1 MAKVHKYDMSRRLD
15 NGKWEVV
22 GKAYKDSESGR
33 LTVWIEPAKMAKIV
47 KGQKDGVPFILF
59 DKDPEPLPVCPQTTA
74 PAAYIDPTTKRKTS
88 KPQQAPPVYLTVDA
102 QRTAKFTPKSSFP
115 PPIETKPSDSW
126 PPEFDD
132 DIPF

>member
-33 LTVWIEPAKMAKIV
+33 LTVWVDPAKMAKII
-47 KGQKDGVPFILF
+47 KGQKDDVPFILF

-74 PAAYIDPTTKRKTS
+74 PAVYIDPATTISLYSENPFLGENDDHLCKN
-88 KPQQAPPVYLTVDA
+88 YLRLQVC
-102 QRTAKFTPKSSFP
+102 R
-115 PPIETKPSDSW
+115 
-126 PPEFDD
+126 
-132 DIPF
+132 